1 MSDQAYWVE
10 KRDFE
15 PTLGGTVENGFRK
28 VGMRKVL
35 LGRVWAKIDLLEK
48 MGVGKGHLRDFEQN

>member
-1 MSDQAYWVE
+1 MVLW
-10 KRDFE
+10 K
-15 PTLGGTVENGFRK
+15 NGFRK

-48 MGVGKGHLRDFEQN
+48 MGVGREHMSRNKNI